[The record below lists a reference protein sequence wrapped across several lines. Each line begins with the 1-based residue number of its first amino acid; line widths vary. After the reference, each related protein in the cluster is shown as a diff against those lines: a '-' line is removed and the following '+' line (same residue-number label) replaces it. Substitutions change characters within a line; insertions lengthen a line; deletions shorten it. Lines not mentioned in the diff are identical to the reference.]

1 MARMYLRKQLRWSSH
16 GQTHLTWGVVFA
28 ETLRKLKE
36 RHGLWGTQ
44 LLGWLTGHPARVACA
59 RQISH
64 AQCHIPTVPHGQGKK
79 ANPHTPEVQPS
90 RRGFGGS
97 GEQGLIGRAA
107 QPKRSRGQEVL
118 DPGATGAFGGVL
130 GCLWEVPGYGSPSY
144 VTLFPP
150 QAMTGL
156 EQPLKHLLHFYTAG
170 KRMMPAACTGARV
183 PLCWKAPSC
192 FLRSCG
198 SAGRDCRPVP
208 ELPEAEASPLCSRDT
223 VSPTLS
229 RRGQSWHGCLDNGGT
244 RHQARLGAQRAR
256 RRSWPCM

>member
-1 MARMYLRKQLRWSSH
+1 MRVVLGCMARMYLRKQLWWSSH

-44 LLGWLTGHPARVACA
+44 LLGWLAGHPARVACA

-64 AQCHIPTVPHGQGKK
+64 AQRHFPTVPRGQGKK

-118 DPGATGAFGGVL
+118 DPGAIGAFGG
-130 GCLWEVPGYGSPSY
+130 S
-144 VTLFPP
+144 
-150 QAMTGL
+150 
-156 EQPLKHLLHFYTAG
+156 
-170 KRMMPAACTGARV
+170 
-183 PLCWKAPSC
+183 
-192 FLRSCG
+192 
-198 SAGRDCRPVP
+198 
-208 ELPEAEASPLCSRDT
+208 
-223 VSPTLS
+223 
-229 RRGQSWHGCLDNGGT
+229 
-244 RHQARLGAQRAR
+244 LGACGRCQVMGAPATSHFFLLR
-256 RRSWPCM
+256 P